1 MNPFQ
6 NRRSIVVAAVI
17 LVFAVMAFRL
27 FQVQIIKKEYRV
39 TAENNALKYE
49 NWSRNAG
56 LSMTATAKSW
66 WTTN

>member
-49 NWSRNAG
+49 TIYPARG
-56 LSMTATAKSW
+56 RRR
-66 WTTN
+66 